1 MSTADLSPTEIFARG
16 KAALL
21 KELGPTGYV
30 RFLQQISGGHGDYTK
45 EREQIVG
52 KYSVEE
58 IQAMIAER
66 QGSNKG

>member
-45 EREQIVG
+45 EREQTVG
-52 KYSVEE
+52 KYRVEE
-58 IQAMIAER
+58 IRGMMDER
-66 QGSNKG
+66 LGSK